1 MEHRPLVVTSL
12 TRANALGQR
21 QVGSLAGA
29 APPCKGIEGAQRS
42 AQVGQ
47 KPIVEGKAKSR
58 PDWIL
63 HSKGSRSESWA

>member
-1 MEHRPLVVTSL
+1 MEHCPLMVVTL
-12 TRANALGQR
+12 TRENSLGQR

-29 APPCKGIEGAQRS
+29 APPCKRIEGAQRS

-47 KPIVEGKAKSR
+47 KPTIEGKAKSW
-58 PDWIL
+58 PDWIF